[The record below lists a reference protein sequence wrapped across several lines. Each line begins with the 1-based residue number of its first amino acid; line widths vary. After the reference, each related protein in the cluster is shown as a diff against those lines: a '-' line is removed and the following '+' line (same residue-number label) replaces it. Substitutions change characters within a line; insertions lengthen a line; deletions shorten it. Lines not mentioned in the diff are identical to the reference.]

1 VAGVN
6 TMLQIATKLLNKK
19 VEKEG
24 RLLVNDE
31 SGA

>member
-1 VAGVN
+1 
-6 TMLQIATKLLNKK
+6 MLQIATKLLNKK